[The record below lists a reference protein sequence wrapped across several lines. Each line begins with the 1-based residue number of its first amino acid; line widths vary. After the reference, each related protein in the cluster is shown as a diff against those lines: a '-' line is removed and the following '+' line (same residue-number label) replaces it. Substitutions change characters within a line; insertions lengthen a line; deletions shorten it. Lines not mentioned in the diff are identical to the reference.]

1 MLCRHMKKLCRFVVP
16 VAVSC
21 HLSIKYAAVHFMI
34 SFCSGIKVS
43 QCSVCSVQARG
54 GIGTSRNFTL
64 PRRIYEDNLLNGLL
78 TW

>member
-34 SFCSGIKVS
+34 SFCSGTKVRAS
-43 QCSVCSVQARG
+43 AV
-54 GIGTSRNFTL
+54 SRLEVASALREISHCPAESTGC
-64 PRRIYEDNLLNGLL
+64 PILLGPLCFL
-78 TW
+78 